1 MVRTVAVPFHLR
13 HLFYE
18 TVRRFRQPFR
28 LFVQKRERCE
38 VAQLPFLSSK
48 EKQMKALNY
57 FWILMTMFTLTAA
70 ASLAA
75 HAAEVTVNFK
85 TLPPSSTLDTNVIG
99 AGCESATADTFPGY
113 QFLFWDNQGTIAWTQ
128 TVEICV
134 GSGNTT
140 ATAWYEPVGGGP
152 CGPEGC
158 AITTFAFSTDH
169 DEFLATGTPIAMVSP
184 NSPEIWKS
192 GTTSVITQDA
202 PEAVSAFSVLA
213 FPPYAAEPFR
223 FWQVLGATADTPI
236 GIVYNA
242 PQGSTGYIAAFYG
255 PDPCQGDRNQLQSCL
270 EGDGPTGKLNCSAFG
285 KVLLACEKLN
295 RETN

>member
-1 MVRTVAVPFHLR
+1 
-13 HLFYE
+13 
-18 TVRRFRQPFR
+18 
-28 LFVQKRERCE
+28 
-38 VAQLPFLSSK
+38 
-48 EKQMKALNY
+48 MKALNY

-99 AGCESATADTFPGY
+99 AGCESATADTFAGY

-140 ATAWYEPVGGGP
+140 ATAWYEPVGPGGP

-158 AITTFAFSTDH
+158 SISTLAFSIDH
-169 DEFLATGTPIAMVSP
+169 DEFLGTGTPIAMVSP
-184 NSPEIWKS
+184 NSPEVWKP

-202 PEAVSAFSVLA
+202 PEAVSALSALA

-223 FWQVLGATADTPI
+223 FWQVLDATTATTATPI

-242 PQGSTGYIAAFYG
+242 PQGSAGYVGAFYG
-255 PDPCQGDRNQLQSCL
+255 PDPCQVYRNELESCL
-270 EGDGPTGKLNCSAFG
+270 EGVGPHGSLNCSGFS

-295 RETN
+295 REIN

>member
-1 MVRTVAVPFHLR
+1 VRAATLPFHLLP
-13 HLFYE
+13 LFYE
-18 TVRRFRQPFR
+18 IVRRFRQPFR
-28 LFVQKRERCE
+28 LFVQKRETSEGAR
-38 VAQLPFLSSK
+38 LPFLSSK
-48 EKQMKALNY
+48 EKQMKTLKY
-57 FWILMTMFTLTAA
+57 FWMLITMFILTTVGSMAA
-70 ASLAA
+70 Q
-75 HAAEVTVNFK
+75 AAEVTVNFK
-85 TLPPSSTLDTNVIG
+85 TMPPSSTLDTNVIG

-113 QFLFWDNQGTIAWTQ
+113 KFLFWDNQGTIAWTP

-140 ATAWYEPVGGGP
+140 ATAWYVPLGGGP

-158 AITTFAFSTDH
+158 AITTFAFSIDH

-184 NSPEIWKS
+184 NSPEVWPP

-223 FWQVLGATADTPI
+223 FWQVLGATTDTPI

-242 PQGSTGYIAAFYG
+242 AQGSSGYIAAFYG
-255 PDPCQGDRNQLQSCL
+255 PDPCQTDRTELQSCL
-270 EGDGPTGKLNCSAFG
+270 EGVGPHGGLICGGFA
-285 KVLLACEKLN
+285 KVLQACEKLN
-295 RETN
+295 REIN